1 MNISHKNSGTAPTR
15 ADRGQIATMF
25 ALLLPVLLGMV
36 GLVIDG
42 GVAMVQ
48 YRRAQVAM
56 DSAALAAAT
65 QLDRERFTA
74 DDTVQLSSAEAVA
87 EAIRYAQENDQG
99 HLFVSGISVS
109 GARVVVHGTVT
120 SPTIFMRIFG
130 INQVHLNLS
139 SRAELKYGITEAGQ

>member
-1 MNISHKNSGTAPTR
+1 MTGTRKNSKTRASR
-15 ADRGQIATMF
+15 ADRGQIASMF
-25 ALLLPVLLGMV
+25 ALLLPVLLGLV

-42 GVAMVQ
+42 GMAMVQ

-74 DDTVQLSSAEAVA
+74 DDTVQLSPAQAVA
-87 EAIRYAQENDQG
+87 EAIRYAQQNDQG
-99 HLFVSGISVS
+99 HLSVTGINVS
-109 GARVVVHGTVT
+109 GARVDVHGTVT

-139 SRAELKYGITEAGQ
+139 SRAELKYGITEEGQ

>member
-1 MNISHKNSGTAPTR
+1 MRVPQTKAKPARSAAN
-15 ADRGQIATMF
+15 RGQIASMF
-25 ALLLPVLLGMV
+25 ALLLPVLLGLV

-48 YRRAQVAM
+48 YRRAQVAL

-74 DDTVQLSSAEAVA
+74 DDTVQLSSAAAVG

-99 HLFVSGISVS
+99 QLFVTGINVA

-130 INQVHLNLS
+130 INQVRLNLS
-139 SRAELKYGITEAGQ
+139 SRAELKYGITEEGQ

>member
-1 MNISHKNSGTAPTR
+1 
-15 ADRGQIATMF
+15 MF
-25 ALLLPVLLGMV
+25 ALLLPVLLGLV

-74 DDTVQLSSAEAVA
+74 DDTVQLSPAEAVA
-87 EAIRYAQENDQG
+87 EAMLYAQENDQG
-99 HLFVSGISVS
+99 HLSVTGISVS
-109 GARVVVHGTVT
+109 GPRVVVHGTVT

-130 INQVHLNLS
+130 INQVHLNLT